1 MKIWRMLAL
10 KAVLLGT
17 MAAPLLPFPAYGQ
30 QEVDPTNYPLPEAAR
45 PAAHPAKQARVVK
58 QGKHRATT
66 GVLNRLKKTPATV
79 ANANHSRDRG

>member
-17 MAAPLLPFPAYGQ
+17 LAAPLLPFPAYGQ

-45 PAAHPAKQARVVK
+45 PAAHPAKTAKSVQ
-58 QGKHRATT
+58 QSKHRATA
-66 GVLNRLKKTPATV
+66 GVRGGWKKKPATLAK
-79 ANANHSRDRG
+79 ANNPRDRG